1 MLRNPLFIVGITLC
15 SIGALLLIPL
25 SKEISYDD
33 KADSNALISAI
44 AISATVAHLLSR
56 SPKKS
61 CKIFDSLRNPRV
73 YLAPYI

>member
-44 AISATVAHLLSR
+44 AISATVGTLAISLS
-56 SPKKS
+56 KK
-61 CKIFDSLRNPRV
+61 KL
-73 YLAPYI
+73 